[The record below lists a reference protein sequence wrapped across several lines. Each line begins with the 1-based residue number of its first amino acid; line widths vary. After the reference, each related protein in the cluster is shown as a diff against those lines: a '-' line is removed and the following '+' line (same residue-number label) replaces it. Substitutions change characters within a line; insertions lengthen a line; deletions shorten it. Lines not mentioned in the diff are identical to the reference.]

1 MDRMR
6 IFVAALLTTTMLS
19 MMPAH
24 GQEPSA
30 EPDLL
35 DRWSP
40 IITEAAAR
48 FRLPAAWIRDVMA
61 VESGGRTELD
71 GQPITSPKGAMGLMQ
86 VMPETYAE
94 MRRAHGLGADP
105 YMPRDNILAGA
116 AYLKAMHDRFGWPGL
131 FAAYNAGPVRYED
144 YLRTGRA
151 LPDETISYLAALD
164 SGTDRTTFIAQTVPQ
179 KTNSRAP
186 SAAEFVSG
194 RSIFFVR
201 NGVRVTPDSSA
212 RAASSNRHA
221 APIFV
226 PLSSERP

>member
-6 IFVAALLTTTMLS
+6 TFVAALLATTMLS

-30 EPDLL
+30 EPGLL

-48 FRLPAAWIRDVMA
+48 FRLPAAWIRDVMM

-94 MRRAHGLGADP
+94 MRHAHGLGADP
-105 YMPRDNILAGA
+105 HMPRDNI
-116 AYLKAMHDRFGWPGL
+116 
-131 FAAYNAGPVRYED
+131 FA
-144 YLRTGRA
+144 
-151 LPDETISYLAALD
+151 
-164 SGTDRTTFIAQTVPQ
+164 
-179 KTNSRAP
+179 
-186 SAAEFVSG
+186 
-194 RSIFFVR
+194 
-201 NGVRVTPDSSA
+201 
-212 RAASSNRHA
+212 
-221 APIFV
+221 
-226 PLSSERP
+226 